1 MVDAVTQALPWV
13 PSPLTRRLAT
23 GAALALGAAA
33 LVHRPTLVVFAT
45 PFLVALAVWVR
56 KPRPASGELDVD
68 LPTTRTTEQQAVPLD
83 VSAGGR
89 AGIGSW
95 RLQLQPGR
103 FVESDGAVLVAL
115 GDRAAGGWRVTPT
128 RWGWWSAGSLVATA
142 RTGHRAWSAETST
155 PTPELTVY
163 PPATSAARVPA
174 PPHLRSRLGPH
185 VSRFP
190 GPGIEFA
197 GIREYHP
204 GDPTRRVNWLA
215 SSRGDSLLINE
226 FAQERMADVVLLIDG
241 VHDLGEPGH
250 TTVDES
256 VRGASS
262 VAQSYLMVAD
272 RVGVVAFGSSLRWL
286 APTTGTRHF
295 YRIVETL
302 LQARQARTYV
312 HPSIDRLPLVALP
325 SGALVVCF
333 TPLVDNLAVQ
343 ALRTLRERSH
353 PVVVVDMLAEPGI
366 TVRTADDDLALR
378 IWRLTR
384 AATRSS
390 LEAIG
395 VRVVP
400 YSEVSGGTLGW
411 LRLGGERTPVGR

>member
-1 MVDAVTQALPWV
+1 MTAVTQDLTWV

-23 GAALALGAAA
+23 GAVLALGAAA
-33 LVHRPTLVVFAT
+33 LVHRPTLVVFAA

-56 KPRPASGELDVD
+56 ETRTATAEVTVD
-68 LPTTRTTEQQAVPLD
+68 LPTLRTTEQQAVPLETSTD
-83 VSAGGR
+83 GS

-95 RLQLQPGR
+95 RLLLRPGR

-115 GDRAAGGWRVTPT
+115 GDRATGGWQVTPT
-128 RWGWWSAGSLVATA
+128 RWGWWSAGSVVAVA
-142 RTGHRAWSAETST
+142 RSERRAWMTETST
-155 PTPELTVY
+155 PAPELTVY

-185 VSRFP
+185 VSRVP
-190 GPGIEFA
+190 GAGVEFA

-215 SSRGDSLLINE
+215 SSRGGSLVINE

-241 VHDLGEPGH
+241 VHDLGEPGE
-250 TTVDES
+250 TTVDRS

-262 VAQSYLMVAD
+262 VAQAYLMSAD

-333 TPLVDNLAVQ
+333 SPLVDDLVVQ
-343 ALRTLRERSH
+343 ALQALRERAH
-353 PVVVVDMLAEPGI
+353 PVVVVDMLAEHGI
-366 TVRTADDDLALR
+366 TVRSADDELALR

-384 AATRSS
+384 AATQSS
-390 LEAIG
+390 LASIG

-400 YSEVSGGTLGW
+400 YAEVSGGTLGW